1 MPVPEQRVALVTGA
15 NQGIGKAIAL
25 ALADDGC
32 NVAVNDIVEESAVEE
47 TLAEIRAKGV
57 EAMYCRADVRD
68 ADAIKAMVGEIAR
81 GMGGLH
87 VLVNNA
93 GIIRDNYL
101 AFMKLEE
108 WDDVVDIS
116 LKGTFLV
123 TKAAIRRMVRAKW
136 GRVINLSS
144 DAGLMGDMLRVNY
157 SAAKAGV
164 VGFTKAAARELASQG
179 ITVNAVA
186 PGVIETAMIADIDES
201 RRTGMLDIIPMGRF
215 GEPEDVA
222 HLVRFLASPGSD
234 YITGQVIQ
242 VDGGLRM

>member
-1 MPVPEQRVALVTGA
+1 MPVPEQRVALITGA

-32 NVAVNDIVEESAVEE
+32 NVAVNDIVEEDAAEE

-68 ADAIKAMVGEIAR
+68 LDAVKAMVGDIAKT
-81 GMGGLH
+81 MGGLH

-101 AFMKLEE
+101 AFMKPEE

-136 GRVINLSS
+136 GRIISLSS

-164 VGFTKAAARELASQG
+164 VGFTKAAARELAAQG
-179 ITVNAVA
+179 ITSNAVA
-186 PGVIETAMIADIDES
+186 PGVINTAMIADIEES
-201 RRTGMLDIIPMGRF
+201 RRQGMLDTIPLGRF

-222 HLVRFLASPGSD
+222 HLVRFLASPEAE

>member
-1 MPVPEQRVALVTGA
+1 MPVPEQRVALITGA

-32 NVAVNDIVEESAVEE
+32 NIAVNDIVEEDAAEG

-57 EAMYCRADVRD
+57 EAMYCQADVRD
-68 ADAIKAMVGEIAR
+68 LDAVKAMVGAIAKE
-81 GMGGLH
+81 MGGLH

-101 AFMKLEE
+101 AFMKPEE

-136 GRVINLSS
+136 GRIISLSS

-164 VGFTKAAARELASQG
+164 VGFTKAAARELAAQG
-179 ITVNAVA
+179 ITANAVA
-186 PGVIETAMIADIDES
+186 PGVINTAMIADIEES
-201 RRTGMLDIIPMGRF
+201 RRQGML
-215 GEPEDVA
+215 EDVA
-222 HLVRFLASPGSD
+222 HLVRFLASPEAE

>member
-1 MPVPEQRVALVTGA
+1 MPVPEQRVALITGA

-32 NVAVNDIVEESAVEE
+32 NIAVNDIVEEDAAEG

-57 EAMYCRADVRD
+57 EAMYCQADVRD
-68 ADAIKAMVGEIAR
+68 LDAVKAMVGAIAKE
-81 GMGGLH
+81 MGGLH

-101 AFMKLEE
+101 AFMKPEE

-136 GRVINLSS
+136 GRIISLSS

-164 VGFTKAAARELASQG
+164 VGFTKAAARELAAQG
-179 ITVNAVA
+179 ITANAVA
-186 PGVIETAMIADIDES
+186 PGVINTAMIADIEES
-201 RRTGMLDIIPMGRF
+201 RRQGMLDIIPLGRF

-222 HLVRFLASPGSD
+222 HLVRFLASPEAE